1 MDQENVQT
9 TMKKST
15 LFSSIALYAL
25 FVLTSA
31 SNPALAENQDRSN
44 GISRNESTAS
54 LYPMPVTGTLHI
66 DLGKSQSTD
75 PEILL
80 FDLLGNQIETGSI
93 VRESGTVFSI
103 DLSGK
108 KAGYYFIRIRTAEET
123 ISRRI
128 TVAP

>member
-1 MDQENVQT
+1 M
-9 TMKKST
+9 TMKRSI
-15 LFSSIALYAL
+15 LSSALVLIAL
-25 FVLTSA
+25 FVVSSTGNHLH
-31 SNPALAENQDRSN
+31 AENQDRLTGN
-44 GISRNESTAS
+44 SRKESTAS

-80 FDLLGNQIETGSI
+80 FDLLGNQIETGSV
-93 VRESGTVFSI
+93 VRESGSVFSL

-108 KAGYYFIRIRTAEET
+108 KAGYYFIRIRTAEES

>member
-1 MDQENVQT
+1 M
-9 TMKKST
+9 TMKR
-15 LFSSIALYAL
+15 SILYSAFIFTVISIL
-25 FVLTSA
+25 AAA
-31 SNPALAENQDRSN
+31 SNTAKAENQDRLT
-44 GISRNESTAS
+44 GISRKEATAS

-66 DLGKSQSTD
+66 DLGKPQSTD

-80 FDLLGNQIETGSI
+80 FDLLGNQIETGSV
-93 VRESGTVFSI
+93 VRESASVFAV

-108 KAGYYFIRIRTAEET
+108 KAGYYFIRIRTSDET

>member
-1 MDQENVQT
+1 
-9 TMKKST
+9 MKRST
-15 LFSSIALYAL
+15 HPSA
-25 FVLTSA
+25 FVLT
-31 SNPALAENQDRSN
+31 ALFFFFCLGSTLKAENQDRL
-44 GISRNESTAS
+44 SRKETTAS

-66 DLGKSQSTD
+66 DLGKSQSAD

-80 FDLLGNQIETGSI
+80 FDLLGNQIGTGNVI
-93 VRESGTVFSI
+93 RESGSVFSL